1 MIHRSHRLRVERVSL
16 IGQAYHVT
24 FATDQRAPV
33 LANFW
38 AARAVIRVIRNADE
52 LKLSETHALTVMSDH
67 VHWLF
72 TLQSGDLSPLVGRVK
87 TLSARAIHH
96 ERGGSGVLWQRDFYD
111 HAVRNDEA
119 LVEIARYF
127 VANPLRAKLV
137 DSVADYPHWYA
148 RWL

>member
-1 MIHRSHRLRVERVSL
+1 MIHRSHRLRGGRVSL
-16 IGQAYHVT
+16 IGQAYHIT

-33 LANFW
+33 LADFW

-52 LKLSETHALTVMSDH
+52 LKLSETHALNVMPDH

-72 TLQSGDLSPLVGRVK
+72 TLQSGDLSQLIGRVK

-96 ERGGSGVLWQRDFYD
+96 ERAGSGVLWQRDFYD

-119 LVEIARYF
+119 LVEIARYI

>member
-1 MIHRSHRLRVERVSL
+1 MIHRSHRLRVGRVSL

-24 FATDQRAPV
+24 CATDQRAPV
-33 LANFW
+33 LADFW
-38 AARAVIRVIRNADE
+38 AARAVIQTIRHADE
-52 LKLSETHALTVMSDH
+52 LKLSETHALTVMPDH

-87 TLSARAIHH
+87 TLSARAIHR
-96 ERGGSGVLWQRDFYD
+96 ERGGNGVLWQRDFYD
-111 HAVRNDEA
+111 RAVRDDEA
-119 LVEIARYF
+119 LVDIARYI

-137 DSVADYPHWYA
+137 DNVADYSHWYA

>member
-1 MIHRSHRLRVERVSL
+1 MIHRSHRLRVGRVSL

-33 LANFW
+33 LADFW
-38 AARAVIRVIRNADE
+38 AARAVIQTIGHADE
-52 LKLSETHALTVMSDH
+52 LKLSETHALTVMPDH

-72 TLQSGDLSPLVGRVK
+72 TLQSAGLSPLVGRIK
-87 TLSARAIHH
+87 TLSALAIHH

-119 LVEIARYF
+119 QVEIARYI

-137 DSVADYPHWYA
+137 DNVADYSHWYA